1 MKKRKYEE
9 FDDYYED
16 DEDEIDLVDLVFV
29 LLRRWKLITMVALPV
44 FIAGF
49 FFAATRPSVYKAET
63 TLMISAP
70 STSVGLD
77 SSDLSVSQRLV
88 ITYSE
93 IAKSRSIL
101 NGVIGRYD
109 LVETPEDLGKLIKIS
124 TVDNSELIRLSY
136 TNKDARLSA
145 AVINQV
151 AKEFTNKIVEVM
163 NVRNVKIVEE
173 AEIPRKPLPKKRM
186 LILAASLVFGL
197 MLGGAAAFVVEF
209 LHKKLR
215 KPSDIE
221 KILGVQMIGMVP
233 DFTDKKIM
241 EDNSNE

>member
-1 MKKRKYEE
+1 MKKRKYED
-9 FDDYYED
+9 FDDYYDE
-16 DEDEIDLVDLVFV
+16 DEDEIDLMDLVFV
-29 LLRRWKLITMVALPV
+29 LFRRWKLILLVAVPV

-49 FFAATRPSVYKAET
+49 LFAATRPSIYKVET

-70 STSVGLD
+70 NTSVGLD
-77 SSDLSVSQRLV
+77 SSDISLSQRLV

-101 NGVIGRYD
+101 NGVIRKYD
-109 LVETPEDLGKLIKIS
+109 LTETPEDLEKIIKIS
-124 TVDNSELIRLSY
+124 TINNSELIRLSY
-136 TNKDARLSA
+136 TNKDPRLSA
-145 AVINQV
+145 AVTNEI
-151 AKEFTNKIVEVM
+151 AREFTNKIVEVM
-163 NVRNVKIVEE
+163 NVRNVKIVEP
-173 AEIPRKPLPKKRM
+173 AEVPMNPLPKKRM
-186 LILAASLVFGL
+186 LILAASLVLGL
-197 MLGGAAAFVVEF
+197 MLGGAIAFVIEL

-241 EDNSNE
+241 EDSNE